1 MNPQL
6 QISLGED
13 EHSSSAVEDDAYN
26 KEIKD
31 ISQQVDSALEKLQK
45 EH

>member
-1 MNPQL
+1 MLQKMNPQL

-13 EHSSSAVEDDAYN
+13 DNSASAIDDDAYI

-31 ISQQVDSALEKLQK
+31 ISQ
-45 EH
+45 